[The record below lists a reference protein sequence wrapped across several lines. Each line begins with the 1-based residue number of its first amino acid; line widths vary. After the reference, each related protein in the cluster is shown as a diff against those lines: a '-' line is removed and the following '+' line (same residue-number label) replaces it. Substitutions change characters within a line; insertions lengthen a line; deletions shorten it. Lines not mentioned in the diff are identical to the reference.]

1 MSHIGVYY
9 QTWST
14 TWVSD
19 PSKMDLAQIK
29 DVNVVYLS
37 FAKPDMSYNRGSFS
51 GTGLSFN
58 QDFNVV
64 KAAIEILRKRGIL
77 VMLSVGGGADWS
89 QPKKCNYD
97 AWINLMSDLGCDG
110 IDIDWEVNCNDEKA
124 LTDSIRAIRS
134 KSKCKIA
141 FAGWSTGAYGKNGDP
156 HQGMNIHAMVNAGS
170 MVDWI
175 NVMCYD
181 AGTIYDSRGAI
192 SAYRIYYKGPLI
204 MGFQV
209 GNQAW
214 GGARL
219 QMDEVK
225 RNCEWVKNE
234 NLKNGIFLWS
244 WQKGNDGV
252 TVSGKEVLDA
262 ARSIFGKVSSP
273 SNPTPAP
280 AEGDLRCPYCSN
292 KLQVKL
298 S

>member
-1 MSHIGVYY
+1 
-9 QTWST
+9 
-14 TWVSD
+14 
-19 PSKMDLAQIK
+19 
-29 DVNVVYLS
+29 
-37 FAKPDMSYNRGSFS
+37 
-51 GTGLSFN
+51 
-58 QDFNVV
+58 
-64 KAAIEILRKRGIL
+64 
-77 VMLSVGGGADWS
+77 
-89 QPKKCNYD
+89 
-97 AWINLMSDLGCDG
+97 
-110 IDIDWEVNCNDEKA
+110 
-124 LTDSIRAIRS
+124 
-134 KSKCKIA
+134 
-141 FAGWSTGAYGKNGDP
+141 
-156 HQGMNIHAMVNAGS
+156 
-170 MVDWI
+170 
-175 NVMCYD
+175 
-181 AGTIYDSRGAI
+181 
-192 SAYRIYYKGPLI
+192 

-252 TVSGKEVLDA
+252 TVSGKEVLDD